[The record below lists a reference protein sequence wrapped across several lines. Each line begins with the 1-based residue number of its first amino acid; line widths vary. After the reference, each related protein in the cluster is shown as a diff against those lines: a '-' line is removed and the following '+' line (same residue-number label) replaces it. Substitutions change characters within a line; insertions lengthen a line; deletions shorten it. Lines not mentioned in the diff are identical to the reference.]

1 MSAYRI
7 TLLSTVLLTG
17 GLGTSLA
24 VGAQDPPFPVSVSVC
39 AVPPSPSTDTWPAA
53 VTDSLGSTPGAPV
66 TFSGAT
72 LVANDTGTAVTIRSV
87 GPLSSNGGAITG
99 AGPFTFTPRAGFT
112 GSDIIPY
119 EIKDASNRMTV
130 GLIEINVT
138 RDLVQPTVSI
148 SAPPGGTVAG
158 NVVIRAVASDN
169 VGVSGVAFF
178 DGATP
183 IGSEVLAAPFQTA
196 WSTTLVSDGSH
207 SLTAIAR
214 DVAGNTATSVPV
226 VVNVLN
232 ASLATVP
239 SVVGMLQ
246 SVARTTLTGAG
257 FAVGPST
264 TAQSATAAGTVI
276 SQSPAAGTTAAAG
289 SAVTFVVSLGPPPPA
304 GGLVLALGFDEPS
317 GSTALDT
324 SGGNQNGTIL
334 GAQRVAGRIGGALAF
349 DGVNDWVT
357 VPDSAALDLTTA
369 LTVEA
374 WVKPDALNGWDTV
387 LMKERGADDF
397 AYGLYANDGAPFA
410 GGTAAPSGVV
420 RAGGAHQTV
429 LGRSPLTV
437 GVWQHVAGTYDGTTQ
452 RLFINGVEVGSRP
465 QAGLAAVSAGVLRI
479 GGNAS
484 FAGEFFQGAIDDVR
498 IYNRAL
504 SATEIGADV
513 ATAGTPPPPPPP
525 PPPSEGGLVLS
536 FNFDEASG
544 NAIDASGQNHVGTI
558 RGALRVGGVRGNAL
572 SFNGVSDWVT
582 VADANSL
589 DLTTGMTLQ
598 AWVKPVTLGGW
609 DTIILKEHGVDAFS
623 YALYAHDG
631 GALSGGAPV
640 PSGNV
645 RIGAAPQTLR
655 GTAQLAAGVWTHL
668 ATTYDGVTQRLF
680 VNGVQVTS
688 RPQSGGISVGTGVLR
703 IGGNSSFPGEFYT
716 GLVDDVRVFKRALTA
731 TEIAANMNQ

>member
-7 TLLSTVLLTG
+7 TLLSTALLTG
-17 GLGTSLA
+17 GLGPSLA
-24 VGAQDPPFPVSVSVC
+24 VGAQDPPFPMSRSVC
-39 AVPPSPSTDTWPAA
+39 AVPPSPSTDTWPGA

-72 LVANDTGTAVTIRSV
+72 LLANDTGMGITIRSV

-99 AGPFTFTPRAGFT
+99 TDPFTFTPRSGFT

-119 EIKDASNRMTV
+119 EIKDASDRKTV

-138 RDLVQPTVSI
+138 RELVPPTVSI
-148 SAPPGGTVAG
+148 SAPLGGTVAG
-158 NVVIRAVASDN
+158 SVVIRASATDN

-183 IGSEVLAAPFQTA
+183 IGSEALAAPFQTT

-207 SLTAIAR
+207 SLTAVAR

-232 ASLATVP
+232 ASLVTVP
-239 SVVGMLQ
+239 SVVGMMQ
-246 SVARTTLTGAG
+246 TVAQTTLTDAG

-276 SQSPAAGTTAAAG
+276 SQSPAAGTTAAPG

-304 GGLVLALGFDEPS
+304 GGLVLALGFDESS

-324 SGGNQNGTIL
+324 SGGNRSGTIL
-334 GAQRVAGRIGGALAF
+334 GAQRVPGRIGGALAF

-387 LMKERGADDF
+387 VMKERGADDF

-420 RAGGAHQTV
+420 RAGGSHQTV
-429 LGRSPLTV
+429 LGRSPLAV
-437 GVWQHVAGTYDGTTQ
+437 GVWQHVAATYDGTTQ

-504 SATEIGADV
+504 NATQIGADM
-513 ATAGTPPPPPPP
+513 TAGGTPPPPPPP
-525 PPPSEGGLVLS
+525 APGSALVLS
-536 FNFDEASG
+536 FNFDEPSG
-544 NAIDASGQNHVGTI
+544 NAVDASGQNHVGTI
-558 RGALRVGGVRGNAL
+558 RGALRVAGVHGNAL
-572 SFNGVSDWVT
+572 SFNGISDWVT
-582 VADANSL
+582 VVDANSL

-598 AWVKPVTLGGW
+598 AWVKPTTLDGW
-609 DTIILKEHGVDAFS
+609 DTILLKEQGVDAFS

-645 RIGAAPQTLR
+645 RVGAAPQTLR

-680 VNGVQVTS
+680 INGVQVAS
-688 RPQSGGISVGTGVLR
+688 RPQSGVISVGMGVLR

-716 GLVDDVRVFKRALTA
+716 GLVDDVRIFNRALTA
-731 TEIAANMNQ
+731 TEIAASMNQ